1 MKSWLGSQIEK
12 KSLHS
17 ERDDFDIIYDNWI
30 SFITQTNMMFFTLF
44 YIFHVIKLG
53 ALENVLSML
62 RIIINEFDL
71 NSHNTSDV
79 TRSEV
84 RAMSQLW

>member
-1 MKSWLGSQIEK
+1 
-12 KSLHS
+12 
-17 ERDDFDIIYDNWI
+17 
-30 SFITQTNMMFFTLF
+30 MMSFTLLSV
-44 YIFHVIKLG
+44 FHVIKLG

-71 NSHNTSDV
+71 NSHNPSDV

-84 RAMSQLW
+84 RAILQL

>member
-1 MKSWLGSQIEK
+1 MWIENWK
-12 KSLHS
+12 KSLYS

-30 SFITQTNMMFFTLF
+30 SFITQTNIMFFTLF
-44 YIFHVIKLG
+44 YIFHGIKLG

-71 NSHNTSDV
+71 NSHNPSDV

-84 RAMSQLW
+84 RAILQLW